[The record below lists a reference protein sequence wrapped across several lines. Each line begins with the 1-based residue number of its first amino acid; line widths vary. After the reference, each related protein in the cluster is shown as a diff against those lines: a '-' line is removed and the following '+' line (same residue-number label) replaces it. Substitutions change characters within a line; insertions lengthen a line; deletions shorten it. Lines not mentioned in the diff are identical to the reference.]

1 MEERNYGIDILR
13 IVSMVGVMSLHILG
27 HGGVLDHTRI
37 LSINYN
43 LAWLL
48 EVIAYCAVDCF
59 VLITGYVT
67 IHTKYKPS
75 NLFLLWLQT
84 EIYSIVIMLIFFVFF
99 NVHDIKEC
107 ITAFLPVTT
116 TQYWFF
122 SMYFGMML
130 FVPIINGFIINL
142 NKKNFLILLFIT
154 VIFTLFSVVDG
165 NVFELNG
172 GFSMLWFVILYL
184 WGGALYKIQCVHK
197 FDLKLIKYITI
208 GMILLTWLSKIVLE
222 NITLRLM
229 GKARY
234 GLLFIKYTS
243 PTILIIGCGLLIIF
257 SNIKCNKIIPLLRKT
272 TPLVFSAYL
281 LQDNKYIRKYFITD
295 KFSFLATKNTFIMML
310 GVLFF
315 AIICFVVGI
324 LIDKVRLYLFTK
336 IRLKTRI
343 KFIEEKFFGNIIG

>member
-13 IVSMVGVMSLHILG
+13 IVSMFGVMSLHILG

-130 FVPIINGFIINL
+130 FVPIINGFIINF

-165 NVFELNG
+165 NVFELNS

-184 WGGALYKIQCVHK
+184 WGGALYKIQCVHQ
-197 FDLKLIKYITI
+197 FDLKLVKYITI
-208 GMILLTWLSKIVLE
+208 GMILLTWLSKIILE
-222 NITLRLM
+222 RITLELI
-229 GKARY
+229 GKAKY
-234 GLLFIKYTS
+234 GILLIKYTS
-243 PTILIIGCGLLIIF
+243 PTILIVGCGLVIIF
-257 SNIKCNKIIPLLRKT
+257 SNIKCHNKIIHLLKKT

-281 LQDNKYIRKYFITD
+281 LQDNKYIRKYFITNR
-295 KFSFLATKNTFIMML
+295 FSFLATKNAFVMVT

-315 AIICFVVGI
+315 ATICFVVGI
-324 LIDKVRLYLFTK
+324 LIDKIRLYLFTK
-336 IRLKTRI
+336 IKIKKRI
-343 KFIEEKFFGNIIG
+343 QFIEEKILAIL